1 MLLLLRVDIELNFGL
16 LYKEETNYTGIFEEV
31 LKDDYC

>member
-1 MLLLLRVDIELNFGL
+1 MLLRLDIEFNFGL

-31 LKDDYC
+31 FKDDYDY